1 MKKGEMVT
9 CKNACPVTGQLSAMG
24 KTASGNSGS
33 KQKAIVS
40 ETKRMK
46 RGGFD
51 FDTKLAK
58 FTSMDAAVHER
69 GTSHSQSRLP
79 DLHPFIT
86 YPDTLRHTCY
96 YSYCIVNNILYLG
109 APKIMT
115 HNNILIVFV

>member
-46 RGGFD
+46 RGGL
-51 FDTKLAK
+51 TLIPNWQSSLQWMQL
-58 FTSMDAAVHER
+58 SMREGHP
-69 GTSHSQSRLP
+69 THSQ
-79 DLHPFIT
+79 D
-86 YPDTLRHTCY
+86 Y
-96 YSYCIVNNILYLG
+96 
-109 APKIMT
+109 
-115 HNNILIVFV
+115 